1 MLFLKKVKRRY
12 DSTSKLWRELP
23 TDGEL
28 AERPIELLRNE
39 EVYSVPTLFPSRLAI
54 YFVFM

>member
-23 TDGEL
+23 TDAEL

-39 EVYSVPTLFPSRLAI
+39 EVYSVATLFPSRLEI

>member
-23 TDGEL
+23 TDAEL
-28 AERPIELLRNE
+28 AARPIELLCNE
-39 EVYSVPTLFPSRLAI
+39 EVYLLTTWFPSRVEI
-54 YFVFM
+54 YLVFM

>member
-23 TDGEL
+23 TDAEL

-39 EVYSVPTLFPSRLAI
+39 EVYSVTTLFPSRLEI